1 MNKNELHR
9 NFEMLTRLSYET
21 NKEIGVCVCGE
32 NENNLYLDDVLTIGS
47 SSHGAIL
54 CTCSPIQ
61 KLFHTHPIGT
71 AHPSREDIQ
80 SLAKSNLRQGE
91 YCIGAMENG
100 KPKVKCYNI
109 TKLLKQPI

>member
-1 MNKNELHR
+1 MGQFSARAVLFR
-9 NFEMLTRLSYET
+9 NFSTR
-21 NKEIGVCVCGE
+21 I
-32 NENNLYLDDVLTIGS
+32 
-47 SSHGAIL
+47 
-54 CTCSPIQ
+54 
-61 KLFHTHPIGT
+61 PIGT